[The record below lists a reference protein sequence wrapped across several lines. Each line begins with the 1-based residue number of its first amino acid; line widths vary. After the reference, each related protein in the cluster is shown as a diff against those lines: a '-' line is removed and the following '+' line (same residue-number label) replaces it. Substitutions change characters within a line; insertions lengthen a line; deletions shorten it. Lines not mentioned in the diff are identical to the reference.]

1 MLVQEVVAPG
11 DRGAQRGVTLVGIAA
26 ALEQVE
32 PLRDS
37 LEQLL
42 RAEEL
47 DACRGELDCEREAV
61 ETADQLVHRVR
72 VTDVGTDSLRP
83 LDEQRDSVTLVHRRQ
98 VELGLARYP
107 QRLTARRHDP
117 KRRGSSKQPGERPG
131 CIREQ
136 LPEVAGDDV
145 RSLLPDPR
153 RDRGGTVAGRAEA
166 LADQ

>member
-11 DRGAQRGVTLVGIAA
+11 DRGAQCGVALVGVAA

-32 PLRDS
+32 PLPDS
-37 LEQLL
+37 IEQLL
-42 RAEEL
+42 WAEEL
-47 DACRGELDCEREAV
+47 HPRRGQLDCEREAI

-72 VTDVGTDSLRP
+72 VTDVRTDSLRP

-98 VELGLARYP
+98 VELGFARYP

-117 KRRGSSKQPGERPG
+117 KRRGTSKQLGERPG

-136 LPEVAGDDV
+136 LLEVVEDDV
-145 RSLLPDPR
+145 RSLLTDPR

-166 LADQ
+166 